1 MFRFVMSYK
10 EESGYY
16 AIIDPYDNCLYS
28 TEKFNSFNVGMPDDD
43 SYLWYIERV
52 EGSENYESLIT
63 NKVTGKTVYFSTDYS
78 SFGAYPSRPDNSLY
92 PRLEF
97 RM

>member
-1 MFRFVMSYK
+1 
-10 EESGYY
+10 
-16 AIIDPYDNCLYS
+16 
-28 TEKFNSFNVGMPDDD
+28 MPEDD
-43 SYLWYIERV
+43 SYLWYIEPV
-52 EGSENYESLIT
+52 EGSENNEYLIT

-78 SFGAYPSRPDNSLY
+78 SFGAYPSRPGNSLY